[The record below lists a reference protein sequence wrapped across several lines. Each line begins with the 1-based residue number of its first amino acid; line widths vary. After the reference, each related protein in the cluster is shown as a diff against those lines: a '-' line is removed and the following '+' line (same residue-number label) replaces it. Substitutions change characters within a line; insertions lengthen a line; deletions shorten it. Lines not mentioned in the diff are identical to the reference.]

1 MKNFGKTVL
10 LTVLHVGA
18 LFGPAIYLLQSRYD
32 LYQQVTDVA
41 SENELL
47 NRLTA
52 TAIIILILG
61 LYAGLYVMKA
71 AFYSADIGWKKK
83 AFWGIQSALPYGL
96 ALLFANWINANIEFV
111 MTMMS
116 AMAVSN
122 LLAWFVAPEF
132 ILNMKDGRKV

>member
-18 LFGPAIYLLQSRYD
+18 LFGPAVYMLQSRYD

-41 SENELL
+41 SDNAIV
-47 NRLTA
+47 NQLTA
-52 TAIIILILG
+52 TAIIILILAAYVG
-61 LYAGLYVMKA
+61 LYILKA

-83 AFWGIQSALPYGL
+83 AFWGVQSALPYVL
-96 ALLFANWINANIEFV
+96 ALMFANWINANVEFV

-116 AMAVSN
+116 SMAVSN
-122 LLAWFVAPEF
+122 ALAWFVAPEF